1 MDGLTSSSSATR
13 RGNPR
18 AWWSL
23 ACGLLSLAAIPIGI
37 VLARELEQVTL
48 VDSSGSVLAGALLGW
63 IAGDISTTDPAV
75 AGWVKDNAAY
85 LRWVAPAVGAILV
98 VATGKLIAARKE
110 AVAPDAVDLA
120 RASAAVGEVPSVKAQ
135 PKGGE

>member
-1 MDGLTSSSSATR
+1 LDGLTSSSSATR

-48 VDSSGSVLAGALLGW
+48 VDSSGSVLAGALRGW
-63 IAGDISTTDPAV
+63 IAIVLARRARERIQITLGRAGGGGAARVGRLLGILGLLV
-75 AGWVKDNAAY
+75 AGTAA
-85 LRWVAPAVGAILV
+85 
-98 VATGKLIAARKE
+98 
-110 AVAPDAVDLA
+110 LA
-120 RASAAVGEVPSVKAQ
+120 LGFWGLLSMFAEQ
-135 PKGGE
+135 